1 MSEAEK
7 TVDPSKKR
15 RRRRNYDDYDNEVA
29 QEEKTLKENKKT
41 KLASGITG
49 EGADGSKKVS
59 DIQKKSSNGDENAS
73 DSDVDDEKLDRLMGN
88 ELDEED
94 DDLNEID
101 TSNIITGGRRTRGK
115 IIDYKKAAKEL
126 DSEEKGGETAET
138 SDAKPLDDESDEDDV
153 EFKA

>member
-1 MSEAEK
+1 MSEADK
-7 TVDPSKKR
+7 IVDPSKKR

-29 QEEKTLKENKKT
+29 QEEKTLKENKRT
-41 KLASGITG
+41 KLTSGEST
-49 EGADGSKKVS
+49 DGSKNAS
-59 DIQKKSSNGDENAS
+59 DTQKKGSTADENAS

-88 ELDEED
+88 ELDEEE

-126 DSEEKGGETAET
+126 DNEEKGGEKAET
-138 SDAKPLDDESDEDDV
+138 TDVKALDDESDEDDV

>member
-1 MSEAEK
+1 MSDAEK

-29 QEEKTLKENKKT
+29 QEEKTLKESKKT
-41 KLASGITG
+41 KLASGETIKGTDTTKNTS
-49 EGADGSKKVS
+49 ESQEKAL
-59 DIQKKSSNGDENAS
+59 NGDENGS

-88 ELDEED
+88 ELDEEE

-126 DSEEKGGETAET
+126 DSEEKGADA
-138 SDAKPLDDESDEDDV
+138 SKAADAKGLDDEDDEDDV